1 MFLCFWVGLLASLAG
16 CNSLLNAW
24 LDPTVVGS
32 FAKNRTLEIRTALT
46 LEDTPFG
53 IPGAEY
59 PRLEDLDPQIC
70 EYPITAGDTL
80 AIEINELRQRQ
91 VPFQA
96 EAQVAS
102 TGYVNLPV
110 VGRISAVGMTVP
122 EFEGALVMRLRERS
136 VLRAPEVVVNA
147 LFLQKAT
154 YSVFGIGVSAS
165 TNAPLRAGVFPI
177 RRPDLRLL
185 EAINQVGGLNEFV
198 TEVFVFRGDSP
209 CSAPPEPGAPYEPA
223 GQSPTMRDRDEPDV
237 SVPAPTGAGDAPPS
251 PEGSDQASAE
261 RELLDAVVDAGQGGQ
276 EERPEYGQEGY
287 REQRELVD
295 SVEADP
301 SRPYLWINGEFV
313 PNSAHEG
320 AAAVAETTGATPRAL
335 GPIAPAVN
343 WSRIA
348 GDVTYRVIRVPA
360 DALRDGDPEVNINV
374 RAGDVIRIVSGEI
387 GVYYVMGQVNRVGPF
402 AFNAE
407 QITLK
412 TAIATA
418 GGLSGLAWPSRCTVY
433 RRIGQREQMIQVNLD
448 RIFAGKDADFHIR
461 RGDIINVGTHPFA
474 PFLQRIRG
482 LTLPNPTTTVGYGF
496 TYVRNFADIDSFAV
510 KQNPSNRPRQFP
522 NLFP

>member
-1 MFLCFWVGLLASLAG
+1 MFLGLWVGLLASLAG
-16 CNSLLNAW
+16 CNSILNAW
-24 LDPTVVGS
+24 LDPTVLGS
-32 FAKNRTLEIRTALT
+32 FAKNRTMEIRTALT

-102 TGYVNLPV
+102 GGYVNLPV
-110 VGRISAVGMTVP
+110 VGRINAVGMTVP
-122 EFEGALVMRLRERS
+122 EFEDALATRLRDRS

-165 TNAPLRAGVFPI
+165 TDAPLRAGVFPI
-177 RRPDLRLL
+177 RRPDLHLL

-198 TEVFVFRGDSP
+198 TDVFVFRTNEP
-209 CSAPPEPGAPYEPA
+209 CAPPPEPGAPNESP
-223 GQSPTMRDRDEPDV
+223 GQPPTMRDRQEPE
-237 SVPAPTGAGDAPPS
+237 GAVGTPEGAREVLPS
-251 PEGSDQASAE
+251 PEETEQALAQ
-261 RELLDAVVDAGQGGQ
+261 RELLDAVSGAEQTGE
-276 EERPEYGQEGY
+276 EERPTEAKEED
-287 REQRELVD
+287 RDRRELVD
-295 SVEADP
+295 SIEADP

-313 PNSAHEG
+313 PNPSYEGSAVAAEPSG
-320 AAAVAETTGATPRAL
+320 AAPRAL
-335 GPIAPAVN
+335 APIAPAVN

-348 GDVTYRVIRVPA
+348 GDVTDRVIHIPA
-360 DALRDGDPEVNINV
+360 DALRNGDPEVNINV
-374 RAGDVIRIVSGEI
+374 RAGDVIRIISGEI

-412 TAIATA
+412 SAIAAA
-418 GGLSGLAWPSRCTVY
+418 GGLSGLAWPDRCTVY

-448 RIFAGKDADFHIR
+448 RIFAGKDADFQIR

-510 KQNPSNRPRQFP
+510 KQNPRNQPKKFP